1 VDDHENE
8 KAIQTRS
15 PTNSPCVAS
24 GPETNFPSCNPVE
37 LHKHLV
43 NCLHVLLFAF
53 EDGVMNKQPREFLK
67 RAAECVRL
75 AEAEQDPE
83 MKTYLMKLA
92 ASWTRAA
99 QESVDGALEEA

>member
-1 VDDHENE
+1 
-8 KAIQTRS
+8 
-15 PTNSPCVAS
+15 
-24 GPETNFPSCNPVE
+24 
-37 LHKHLV
+37 
-43 NCLHVLLFAF
+43 
-53 EDGVMNKQPREFLK
+53 MNKQPREFLK